1 MIKQIICTP
10 QDLAVGTSVSNA
22 IRFELYNDGSTTGYF
37 IKKIEGLG
45 PVKASINTS
54 SAANKAGVNYVS
66 SKKEPRNIV
75 LTLGLRST
83 STRSVEYYRQY
94 LYKMF
99 RIGRGVTVN
108 VITDNRNVV
117 AFGYVEY
124 CEPDIFSSEEDVV
137 ISIICPDSNMKKST
151 ENTQVISWNT
161 PNNQFNLN
169 LTTDGECSVGFRMEL
184 KFGVAGVP
192 ILTLRNSS
200 GETFVVNLSSIK
212 IGSTNGV
219 IARDKL
225 ILNTKYGEKSIRLI
239 RDNVSHNILNVVT
252 YKSKWFGLS
261 YGLNT
266 FSMTFGSTVTTQ
278 PGTLQ
283 VFWTDEYEGV

>member
-1 MIKQIICTP
+1 MIKRIICTP
-10 QDLAVGTSVSNA
+10 QDVAVGSSESNK
-22 IRFELYNDGSTTGYF
+22 ITFKLYDDGSKTGYF

-83 STRSVEYYRQY
+83 SVRSVEYYRQY

-99 RIGRGVTVN
+99 RIGRGVTIN

-117 AFGYVEY
+117 TFGYVEH

-151 ENTQVISWNT
+151 ENEQVISWNT

-169 LTTDGECSVGFRMEL
+169 LTTDGECNVGFRLEL

-192 ILTLRNSS
+192 ILTVRNPR
-200 GETFVVNLSSIK
+200 GKTFVANLSDIK
-212 IGSTNGV
+212 IGSTNG
-219 IARDKL
+219 ILARDKL
-225 ILNTKYGEKSIRLI
+225 ILNTNYGEKGIDI
-239 RDNVSHNILNVVT
+239 FRDNVKHSILDVIT
-252 YKSKWFGLS
+252 YKSKWFDLS

-266 FSMTFGSTVTTQ
+266 FSLTFGSTITTQ
-278 PGTLQ
+278 PGTLK

>member
-1 MIKQIICTP
+1 MIKRIICTP
-10 QDLAVGTSVSNA
+10 QDIAVGAFVSNK
-22 IRFELYNDGSTTGYF
+22 ITFELYDDGSKTGYF

-83 STRSVEYYRQY
+83 SVRNVEYYRQY

-99 RIGRGVTVN
+99 RIGRGVTIN

-117 AFGYVEY
+117 TFGYVEY

-169 LTTDGECSVGFRMEL
+169 LTTDGECNVGFKLEL
-184 KFGVAGVP
+184 TFGVAGVP
-192 ILTLRNSS
+192 ILTLRNPR
-200 GETFVVNLSSIK
+200 GETFVANLSDIK
-212 IGSTNGV
+212 IGSTNG
-219 IARDKL
+219 ILARDKL
-225 ILNTKYGEKSIRLI
+225 ILDTKYGEKGIYIL
-239 RDNVSHNILNVVT
+239 RDNVKHSILDVIT
-252 YKSKWFGLS
+252 YKSKWFELTH
-261 YGLNT
+261 GLNT
-266 FSMTFGSTVTTQ
+266 FSLTFGSDVTTQ

>member
-10 QDLAVGTSVSNA
+10 QDVAVGSSESNK
-22 IRFELYNDGSTTGYF
+22 ITFELYDDGSKTGYF

-83 STRSVEYYRQY
+83 SVRSVEYYRQY

-99 RIGRGVTVN
+99 RIGRGVTIN

-117 AFGYVEY
+117 TFGYVEY

-137 ISIICPDSNMKKST
+137 ISIMCPDSNMKKTT

-161 PNNQFNLN
+161 PNNLFNLN
-169 LTTDGECSVGFRMEL
+169 LTTDGECNVGFRLEL
-184 KFGVAGVP
+184 TFGVAGVP
-192 ILTLRNSS
+192 IFSS
-200 GETFVVNLSSIK
+200 GYTFVANLSDIK
-212 IGSTNGV
+212 NGSTNG
-219 IARDKL
+219 ILARDKL
-225 ILNTKYGEKSIRLI
+225 ILNTNYGEKGVYIL
-239 RDNVSHNILNVVT
+239 RDNVQYSILDVIT
-252 YKSKWFGLS
+252 YKSKWFDLS

-266 FSMTFGSTVTTQ
+266 FSLTFGSEVTTQ
-278 PGTLQ
+278 PGTLK

>member
-10 QDLAVGTSVSNA
+10 QDVAVGSSESNK
-22 IRFELYNDGSTTGYF
+22 ITFNLTDDGSKTGYF

-83 STRSVEYYRQY
+83 SVRSVEYYRQY

-99 RIGRGVTVN
+99 RIGRGVTIN
-108 VITDNRNVV
+108 VITDNRNVTT
-117 AFGYVEY
+117 FGYVEY

-137 ISIICPDSNMKKST
+137 ISIICPDSNMKKTT

-161 PNNQFNLN
+161 PNKLFNLN
-169 LTTDGECSVGFRMEL
+169 LTTDGECNVGFRLEL
-184 KFGVAGVP
+184 TFGVAGVP
-192 ILTLRNSS
+192 IFSLRNNA
-200 GETFVVNLSSIK
+200 GQTFVANLSDIK
-212 IGSTNGV
+212 IGSTNG
-219 IARDKL
+219 ILARDKL
-225 ILNTKYGEKSIRLI
+225 ILNTNYGEKGVYIF
-239 RDNVSHNILNVVT
+239 RDNVKHSILDVIT
-252 YKSKWFGLS
+252 YKSKWFDLS

-266 FSMTFGSTVTTQ
+266 FSLTFGLDVTTQ
-278 PGTLQ
+278 PGTLK
-283 VFWTDEYEGV
+283 VFWTDEFEGV

>member
-1 MIKQIICTP
+1 MIKRIICTP
-10 QDLAVGTSVSNA
+10 QDVAVGASVSNK
-22 IRFELYNDGSTTGYF
+22 ITFELYDDGSKTGYF

-83 STRSVEYYRQY
+83 SVRNVEYYRQY
-94 LYKMF
+94 LYKTF
-99 RIGRGVTVN
+99 RIGRGVTIN

-117 AFGYVEY
+117 TFGYVEY
-124 CEPDIFSSEEDVV
+124 CEPDIFSSEEDIV
-137 ISIICPDSNMKKST
+137 ISIICPDSNMKKTT

-161 PNNQFNLN
+161 PNNLFNLN
-169 LTTDGECSVGFRMEL
+169 LTTDGECNVGFRLEL
-184 KFGVAGVP
+184 TFGVAGVS
-192 ILTLRNSS
+192 IFSLRNNA
-200 GETFVVNLSSIK
+200 GQTFVANLSDIK
-212 IGSTNGV
+212 IGSTNG
-219 IARDKL
+219 ILARDKL
-225 ILNTKYGEKSIRLI
+225 ILNTNYGEKGIYIHRDSVQYSIL
-239 RDNVSHNILNVVT
+239 DVTT
-252 YKSKWFGLS
+252 YKSKWFDLT

-266 FSMTFGSTVTTQ
+266 FSLTFGSEVTTQ
-278 PGTLQ
+278 PGTLK

>member
-10 QDLAVGTSVSNA
+10 QDVAVGASVSNK
-22 IRFELYNDGSTTGYF
+22 ITFELYDDGSKTGYF

-54 SAANKAGVNYVS
+54 TAANKAGVNYVS

-83 STRSVEYYRQY
+83 SVRSVEYYRQY

-99 RIGRGVTVN
+99 RIGRGVTIN

-117 AFGYVEY
+117 TFGYVEY

-161 PNNQFNLN
+161 PNNLFNLN
-169 LTTDGECSVGFRMEL
+169 LTTDGECNVGFRLEL
-184 KFGVAGVP
+184 TFGVAGVP
-192 ILTLRNSS
+192 IFSLRNSS
-200 GETFVVNLSSIK
+200 GQTFVANLSSIS
-212 IGSTNGV
+212 IGSNNGV
-219 IARDKL
+219 LARDKL
-225 ILNTKYGEKSIRLI
+225 ILNTNYGEKGVYILRNNVHHSILDVI
-239 RDNVSHNILNVVT
+239 T
-252 YKSKWFGLS
+252 YKSKWFELL

-266 FSMTFGSTVTTQ
+266 FSLTFGPDVTTQ
-278 PGTLQ
+278 PGTLK